1 MSGTHTDRVTGVL
14 LAAGAGRR
22 MGGPKALLDLG
33 GQPAWTRAAAVLRDG
48 GCQRVVVVAGAGR
61 DGIRSTDP
69 SVEVVH
75 HPAWSDGMGTSLRAA
90 LAAGAVDQAD
100 AVVVHLVDLPGVGA
114 DVVARLVA
122 AWREQPDV
130 LVHAAG
136 WDGRRRNPVLF
147 DADVLPEVAASLS
160 GDAGARSWLDAN
172 ADRVA
177 VVDCDDL
184 GDPEDL
190 DTPADLARWHDR
202 AGAA

>member
-33 GQPAWTRAAAVLRDG
+33 GQPAWMRAAAVLRDG

-75 HPAWSDGMGTSLRAA
+75 HPGWSAGMGTSLRAA

-177 VVDCDDL
+177 VVDCGDL